1 MAKSKDN
8 RKRRCPECEK
18 KFEAKRL
25 DMKFCSQH
33 CRNRCNNRKVRI
45 TKVDTI
51 SIDTILH
58 RNYQILKYLGQ
69 TKISRGALSELGF
82 NFKYIT
88 RLQRTKGGVHHYFL
102 YHFYYSFGKNNIVY
116 ISLKE

>member
-18 KFEAKRL
+18 KFKANRL
-25 DMKFCSQH
+25 DMKFCSRK

-45 TKVDTI
+45 INADTI

-58 RNYQILKYLGQ
+58 RNYQILKNIG
-69 TKISRGALSELGF
+69 KAKMSRGALSELGF
-82 NFKYIT
+82 NFHYFT
-88 RLQRTKGGVHHYFL
+88 HLQKTEKGISLFFL
-102 YHFYYSFGKNNIVY
+102 YHFYYTFGKGNIVF
-116 ISLKE
+116 ISPKE